1 MPIFAIDKGN
11 LKQISRKSIDLE
23 KDIQG
28 LVERNLHIIFGFEFV
43 TSEFELNGLRVDT
56 LGFNRDTN
64 SFVIIEF
71 KRDKNVS
78 VIDQGYAYLALLLN
92 NKADFILLYNETGE
106 KKTLR
111 KNEVDWSQSRVIF
124 ISPSFTTYQRKAIEF
139 RDLPIELWEV
149 EIYSNN
155 TILFNHI
162 RSPEKSESV
171 NKISQ
176 RSEVVRTVNKQVKV
190 FNEEDHLERNNDTIH
205 RLYKELKELILSI
218 SIDIHI
224 KHKAKYIA
232 YIHKTNFVD
241 IVVRKSDLTLYLNM
255 EKGKLNDPQNVARDV
270 SNVGHWGNGDY
281 EVKVKDST
289 DMGYILSLIRQS
301 YENN

>member
-1 MPIFAIDKGN
+1 MI
-11 LKQISRKSIDLE
+11 
-23 KDIQG
+23 
-28 LVERNLHIIFGFEFV
+28 
-43 TSEFELNGLRVDT
+43 T
-56 LGFNRDTN
+56 
-64 SFVIIEF
+64 FVIIEF

-255 EKGKLNDPQNVARDV
+255 EKGKLNDPQNVTRDV